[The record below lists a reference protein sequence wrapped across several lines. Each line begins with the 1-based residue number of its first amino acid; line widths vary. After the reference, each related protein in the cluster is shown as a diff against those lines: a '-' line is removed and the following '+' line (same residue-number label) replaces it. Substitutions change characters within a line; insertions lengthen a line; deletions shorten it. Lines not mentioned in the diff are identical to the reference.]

1 MEPRSG
7 GRHAAHGRDTASADW
22 LHSGDEMSGFFTA
35 LQFLTRIPVP
45 RGEYRLEDSVVWLP
59 VVGLLLGGILAGV
72 DWALS
77 LIGMDQL
84 VVSTVVVVLLLVL
97 SGALHA
103 DGLMDTCD
111 AVFGHASPERRLE
124 IMRDPRVGA
133 FGVVGLTCV
142 VTLKI
147 AAVYAL
153 PASIRLQVLLL
164 APAIGRWS

>member
-1 MEPRSG
+1 MK
-7 GRHAAHGRDTASADW
+7 
-22 LHSGDEMSGFFTA
+22 GFWSA

-45 RGEYRLEDSVVWLP
+45 RGEYRLEESVVWLP
-59 VVGLLLGGILAGV
+59 VVGLLLGAILAGV
-72 DWALS
+72 DWALR

-133 FGVVGLTCV
+133 FGVVGFVCV
-142 VTLKI
+142 VALKI
-147 AAVYAL
+147 AAVHAL
-153 PASIRLQVLLL
+153 PAAMRLQLLLL
-164 APAIGRWS
+164 APTLGRWAIVLV

>member
-1 MEPRSG
+1 
-7 GRHAAHGRDTASADW
+7 
-22 LHSGDEMSGFFTA
+22 MSGFWSA

-45 RGEYRLEDSVVWLP
+45 RGDYRLEESVVWLP
-59 VVGLLLGGILAGV
+59 VVGLVLGAILAGV
-72 DWALS
+72 DWGFRALTF
-77 LIGMDQL
+77 DPL

-133 FGVVGLTCV
+133 FGVVGMVCV
-142 VTLKI
+142 VALKI
-147 AAVYAL
+147 AAVNAL
-153 PASIRLQVLLL
+153 PAHLRPLLL
-164 APAIGRWS
+164 VLAPGLGRWAIILVATVFPYGRQTGLGAPLKAAAT

>member
-1 MEPRSG
+1 
-7 GRHAAHGRDTASADW
+7 
-22 LHSGDEMSGFFTA
+22 MSGFFTA

-72 DWALS
+72 DWAFS
-77 LIGMDQL
+77 LIEIDQL

-111 AVFGHASPERRLE
+111 AVFGHASAERRLE
-124 IMRDPRVGA
+124 IMRDPHVGA
-133 FGVVGLTCV
+133 FGVVGLVCV
-142 VTLKI
+142 VALKI
-147 AAVYAL
+147 AAVHAL
-153 PASIRLQVLLL
+153 PTALRLQVLAL
-164 APAIGRWS
+164 APTLGRWA